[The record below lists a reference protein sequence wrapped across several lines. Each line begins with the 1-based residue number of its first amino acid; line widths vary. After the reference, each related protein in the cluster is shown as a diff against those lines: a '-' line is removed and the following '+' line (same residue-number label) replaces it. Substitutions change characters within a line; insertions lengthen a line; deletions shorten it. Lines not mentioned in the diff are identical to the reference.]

1 MNLEKR
7 LSQTEA
13 ATLTANIVS
22 KEILTFDEAC
32 IYMGVSKSFMY
43 KCTSTNRI
51 AHFKPSG
58 RMIYFKKEDL
68 TAWMLQNRVSTSDEI
83 GMKATAYTMSH
94 KAGA

>member
-7 LSQTEA
+7 LSQTEV

-43 KCTSTNRI
+43 KCTSTSRI
-51 AHFKPSG
+51 PHFKPSG

-83 GMKATAYTMSH
+83 TIKATAYTMSH